1 MKRCNS
7 LPTFV
12 FLMFS
17 PYSFLYFSS
26 YLLFLFSLLSLN
38 SFYYFWVVIEIL
50 MLLII
55 GLAYTVILRSY
66 SQLIIYFLL
75 QSVSSFVLL
84 VSYIYRLSFL
94 VTVAFILKLSI
105 FPFSFW
111 YVNLIYRLPN
121 FLFFLTSTF
130 HKLPP
135 MLLLKLFVL
144 PISYELLWVSMVFT
158 LLFSGVLMLSL
169 LDFRILLVVSSIG
182 NNSWFL
188 VAQMANLSLFLGYLA
203 VYTFSLFMLL
213 SSFKSTSRFP
223 LGSESPY
230 SMSFWLLRLAGMPPF
245 PLFFFKLAIIFS
257 LCFSSFFNYSMAVFL
272 LFRSFIFMA
281 YLSSLMK
288 YFTFYFSSS
297 VSCVL
302 SY

>member
-1 MKRCNS
+1 M
-7 LPTFV
+7 PTFV

-121 FLFFLTSTF
+121 FLLFLTSTF

-144 PISYELLWVSMVFT
+144 PISYELL
-158 LLFSGVLMLSL
+158 
-169 LDFRILLVVSSIG
+169 
-182 NNSWFL
+182 
-188 VAQMANLSLFLGYLA
+188 
-203 VYTFSLFMLL
+203 
-213 SSFKSTSRFP
+213 
-223 LGSESPY
+223 
-230 SMSFWLLRLAGMPPF
+230 
-245 PLFFFKLAIIFS
+245 
-257 LCFSSFFNYSMAVFL
+257 
-272 LFRSFIFMA
+272 
-281 YLSSLMK
+281 
-288 YFTFYFSSS
+288 
-297 VSCVL
+297 
-302 SY
+302 